1 MDQFTKHPLYGKHNI
16 DSAMNSLWDFYKSR
30 FLSLFLI
37 SLGMSLVIQFASS
50 FIDMKDLQSTTDPA
64 EMLVKIKGM
73 IVPILAVSLVNL
85 FFTTIL
91 QYYILYNPL
100 DKSNNILVS
109 FGKSMRYFI
118 PFLIIMILLAF
129 FGALAMFL
137 GLFVLIV
144 GAFFALLYVLTIY
157 LIILPVLMS
166 EGPSIGNAISR
177 TISLVHRNF
186 WSNIGWVAVFFI
198 ILIVVSLILSGIVLL
213 PFAGSFFRT
222 LLNPEEATKM
232 LDMATDPVFI
242 AVSSLAGAVTMPLM
256 PIFALIL
263 YFNGCAG
270 EKKSESLSENE
281 SEKGFKNDNSSST
294 NPDDGRV
301 RVEDLYAKPY
311 SDDHPDNPDKTV

>member
-1 MDQFTKHPLYGKHNI
+1 MDQFTNHPLYGRHNI
-16 DSAMNSLWDFYKSR
+16 DSAMNSLWEFYKSR
-30 FLSLFLI
+30 FITLFLI
-37 SLGMSLVIQFASS
+37 SLGMSLVVQFASS
-50 FIDMKDLQSTTDPA
+50 FIDLKDLQSTTDPA
-64 EMLVKIKGM
+64 EMLSKVKDM
-73 IVPILAVSLVNL
+73 IVPILGVSLLNL

-109 FGKSMRYFI
+109 FGKSMKYFL
-118 PFLIIMILLAF
+118 PFLIIMVLLAF
-129 FGALAMFL
+129 FGAVAMFL

-144 GAFFALLYVLTIY
+144 GAFFALLYVITIY

-166 EGPSIGNAISR
+166 EGPSIGNAITR
-177 TISLVHRNF
+177 TLTLVHRNF

-198 ILIVVSLILSGIVLL
+198 ILIVVSLVLSGIVLL

-222 LLNPEEATKM
+222 LFNPEEASKM
-232 LDMATDPVFI
+232 MDMATSPLFI

-263 YFNGCAG
+263 YFNGISG
-270 EKKSESLSENE
+270 EKKSESE
-281 SEKGFKNDNSSST
+281 SESESGFKNDVSNST

-311 SDDHPDNPDKTV
+311 SDDHPDNPDTKKS

>member
-1 MDQFTKHPLYGKHNI
+1 MEQFTKHPLYGRHNI

-30 FLSLFLI
+30 FITLFLI
-37 SLGMSLVIQFASS
+37 SLGMSLVVQFASS
-50 FIDMKDLQSTTDPA
+50 FIDMKDIQSTTDPA
-64 EMLVKIKGM
+64 EMLIKIKGM
-73 IVPILAVSLVNL
+73 MVPILGVSLINL

-100 DKSNNILVS
+100 DNSNNIFVS
-109 FGKSMRYFI
+109 FGKSMRYFL

-129 FGALAMFL
+129 FGAVAMFL
-137 GLFVLIV
+137 GLFVLII

-177 TISLVHRNF
+177 TLTLVHRNF

-198 ILIVVSLILSGIVLL
+198 ILIVVSLVLSGIVLL

-222 LLNPEEATKM
+222 LFNPEEATKM
-232 LDMATDPVFI
+232 LDMATSPVFI

-263 YFNGCAG
+263 YFNGVAG
-270 EKKSESLSENE
+270 EKKSETESENE
-281 SEKGFKNDNSSST
+281 IKNDAGGPT
-294 NPDDGRV
+294 KPEDGRV

-311 SDDHPDNPDKTV
+311 SDDHPDNPDKNV

>member
-1 MDQFTKHPLYGKHNI
+1 MDQFTNHPLYGKHNI

-30 FLSLFLI
+30 FISLFLI
-37 SLGMSLVIQFASS
+37 SLGMSLVVQFASS
-50 FIDMKDLQSTTDPA
+50 FIDLKDLQSTTDPA
-64 EMLVKIKGM
+64 EMLAKVKGM
-73 IVPILAVSLVNL
+73 IVPILGVSLLNL

-91 QYYILYNPL
+91 QYYILYNPI
-100 DKSNNILVS
+100 DKSNNIFVSLV
-109 FGKSMRYFI
+109 KSMRYFL

-129 FGALAMFL
+129 FGAIAMFL

-166 EGPSIGNAISR
+166 EGPSIGNAITR
-177 TISLVHRNF
+177 TLTLVHRNF

-198 ILIVVSLILSGIVLL
+198 ILIVVSLVLSGIILL

-222 LLNPEEATKM
+222 LINPEEASKM
-232 LDMATDPVFI
+232 LDMATSPLFI

-263 YFNGCAG
+263 YFNGLAG
-270 EKKSESLSENE
+270 ERASERA
-281 SEKGFKNDNSSST
+281 SEKGSESNNNPGNST
-294 NPDDGRV
+294 NPDDNRV

-311 SDDHPDNPDKTV
+311 SDDHPDNPDTKKN

>member
-1 MDQFTKHPLYGKHNI
+1 MDQFSNHPLYGKHNI

-37 SLGMSLVIQFASS
+37 SLGMSLVVQFASS

-64 EMLVKIKGM
+64 EMLVKIKEM

-85 FFTTIL
+85 FFATIL

-109 FGKSMRYFI
+109 LGKSMRYFL

-129 FGALAMFL
+129 FGAVAMFL

-177 TISLVHRNF
+177 TLSLVHRNF

-232 LDMATDPVFI
+232 LDMATNPVFI
-242 AVSSLAGAVTMPLM
+242 AVSSLAGAITMPLM

-263 YFNGCAG
+263 YFNGRAR
-270 EKKSESLSENE
+270 ELTSVSENE
-281 SEKGFKNDNSSST
+281 GESGFKNDNGSSAK
-294 NPDDGRV
+294 PDDGRV

-311 SDDHPDNPDKTV
+311 SDDHPDNPDKIV